1 MESLYVRD
9 FDFGI
14 EDVLLAHKYYYGV
27 GVDFSG
33 YMKGRTVSGLVY
45 CISGEAL
52 YRFGSMEVV
61 LHPGELIF
69 LPASASYSVACL
81 GDEAFCHIT
90 VNFNIPAEELKL
102 LIPGKYDEIANEMV
116 IADTSDIKELMER
129 LLLTWNH
136 KNRGYR
142 VMAKALVY
150 ELTYKYFVLLG
161 KKHHSDAYNKI
172 KPAKRLLDE
181 QYTKNIPVAELAALC
196 GFSETHFRR
205 LFSQI
210 FHCSPTEY
218 RLNKRILQAKDLLL
232 TDEFSIAEVAEIVG
246 FEDANYFSRIFKA
259 HTGVTPSAYSIK
271 GTDQVTNQVT

>member
-27 GVDFSG
+27 GVDFSR
-33 YMKGRTVSGLVY
+33 YMKGSTVSGLVY

-102 LIPGKYDEIANEMV
+102 SRSLYTQMV
-116 IADTSDIKELMER
+116 M
-129 LLLTWNH
+129 
-136 KNRGYR
+136 
-142 VMAKALVY
+142 
-150 ELTYKYFVLLG
+150 VLSSKSIYLSLATFAMI
-161 KKHHSDAYNKI
+161 HEYPVPMPART
-172 KPAKRLLDE
+172 KPPSG
-181 QYTKNIPVAELAALC
+181 I
-196 GFSETHFRR
+196 
-205 LFSQI
+205 
-210 FHCSPTEY
+210 
-218 RLNKRILQAKDLLL
+218 
-232 TDEFSIAEVAEIVG
+232 
-246 FEDANYFSRIFKA
+246 
-259 HTGVTPSAYSIK
+259 TGVMVVPARS
-271 GTDQVTNQVT
+271 TDSS